1 MNYEAHRKKMLKDKA
16 ARSKLPE
23 YVLARSIIERRHKK
37 KMTQLDV
44 AKKNGYASII
54 GCTNRGSDAR
64 FTPAVNAQE
73 DCTGLG
79 CRAYHQTKGKRNRLT
94 RFRLFI

>member
-44 AKKNGYASII
+44 AKKTGMPQSSVARIEGVTHGLPRLSTLKKIALALDAELII
-54 GCTNRGSDAR
+54 
-64 FTPAVNAQE
+64 
-73 DCTGLG
+73 
-79 CRAYHQTKGKRNRLT
+79 RLKAKET
-94 RFRLFI
+94 A